1 MQFTRCLG
9 GKAGRMHSPN
19 RTSEMKKRIFFSAV
33 IIAALVFI
41 GVPVSYG
48 QAGLTPDTEV
58 ETEKLGQTGMKFL
71 STSVDARA
79 SAIGSAM
86 TAELTGSSTSMFY
99 NPAGMGFM
107 HGRMHAAAASMSF
120 IADIAYTQASIAF
133 RPSLGANY
141 GVVGVSLVSV
151 DYGEFIHTIRAN
163 NDDGFVQNGT
173 YSPTSMALGL
183 GYARSFGDRFSAGAN
198 IKLVFQDF
206 GTGFATSQNFDTGAI
221 ETTEDYSAQAVAFD
235 FGIVY
240 ATGFES
246 LVIGMSARNFAGEQT
261 YVRERFELPLTF
273 QIGMSMNLVDLTT
286 IDPDMHSIRLHV
298 DAQRPRDFSE
308 HVRFGIE
315 YTFMDIVSLRGG
327 FEQLGVSE
335 EQGFSAGAGLRYEFG
350 GFRVGADYAYTEFGV
365 FGAINRIG
373 LQIGL

>member
-1 MQFTRCLG
+1 
-9 GKAGRMHSPN
+9 
-19 RTSEMKKRIFFSAV
+19 MKKYTYSTLIV
-33 IIAALVFI
+33 AALI
-41 GVPVSYG
+41 LGSVSVAYG

-58 ETEKLGQTGMKFL
+58 ETRKLGQTGMKFL

-86 TAELTGSSTSMFY
+86 TAELSGSSTSMFY

-107 HGRMHAAAASMSF
+107 SGRMHAAATNMSF
-120 IADIAYTQASIAF
+120 IADIGYTQASIAF
-133 RPSLGANY
+133 RPSLGSNF

-151 DYGEFIHTIRAN
+151 DYGQFISTIRADN
-163 NDDGFVQNGT
+163 ENGFVETGT
-173 YSPTSMALGL
+173 YSPTAMAVGL

-198 IKLVFQDF
+198 IKLVFQDL
-206 GTGFATSQNFDTGAI
+206 GAGFATSQNFDTGVV
-221 ETTEDYSAQAVAFD
+221 ETTEDYDAQAVAFD

-273 QIGMSMNLVDLTT
+273 QIGMSMNIVDLMA
-286 IDPDMHSIRLHV
+286 IDPDMHSIQLHV
-298 DAQRPRDFSE
+298 DAQRPRDFAE
-308 HVRFGIE
+308 HLRFGVE

-335 EQGFSAGAGLRYEFG
+335 EQGFSAGAGLRYGFG
-350 GFRVGADYAYTEFGV
+350 NFRVGADYAYTDFGV
-365 FGAINRIG
+365 FGAVNRIG